1 MPWGTPVAAE
11 RESPFSR
18 TRNRPCGDLTQV
30 GFISPGVIF
39 TTFGS
44 VSSIP
49 SHPQPHF
56 PLSMPIPFDRID
68 SHIGITA
75 AVCQSETFRP
85 RILHVIP
92 TLIIR
97 ISRSAAAKTQS
108 YKHQIDNRFF
118 HILLP
123 YDDS

>member
-1 MPWGTPVAAE
+1 
-11 RESPFSR
+11 
-18 TRNRPCGDLTQV
+18 
-30 GFISPGVIF
+30 
-39 TTFGS
+39 
-44 VSSIP
+44 
-49 SHPQPHF
+49 
-56 PLSMPIPFDRID
+56 MPIPFDRID

-85 RILHVIP
+85 RILHVVP
-92 TLIIR
+92 TLVIR

-123 YDDS
+123 YTTSLDCWKSQTICQTHYYEVNQLTTKRGASKLLEFRDLAFAISEFEKQTVS